1 VLVLPLLKQQ
11 DTNMPS
17 IMEDFFPSKWLR
29 GDDLRGRTAATIVEL
44 RKEVIGRE
52 RAEKAVLVLRNLKP
66 LILNRENAERLVQ
79 ALGTDDYTRFPGM
92 RIALSV
98 EQREW
103 DGKQLRVVLI
113 DPVAPAP
120 RQMPEPAPAPAVD
133 DSDPEWEEL

>member
-1 VLVLPLLKQQ
+1 
-11 DTNMPS
+11 MPS

-44 RKEVIGRE
+44 RKEAIGRE

-113 DPVAPAP
+113 DLAAPAP
-120 RQMPEPAPAPAVD
+120 RQMPEPAPAPAED
-133 DSDPEWEEL
+133 DADPEWEEL

>member
-44 RKEVIGRE
+44 RKEAIGRE

-92 RIALSV
+92 RIALAV

-103 DGKQLRVVLI
+103 DGKQLRVVMI

>member
-1 VLVLPLLKQQ
+1 
-11 DTNMPS
+11 MPS
-17 IMEDFFPSKWLR
+17 MMEDFFPSKWLR

-44 RKEVIGRE
+44 RKEAIGRE

-92 RIALSV
+92 RIALAV

-103 DGKQLRVVLI
+103 DGKQLRVVMI

-120 RQMPEPAPAPAVD
+120 RQMPEPVPTTPAED
-133 DSDPEWEEL
+133 DADAEWEEL

>member
-1 VLVLPLLKQQ
+1 
-11 DTNMPS
+11 MPS
-17 IMEDFFPSKWLR
+17 MMEDFFPSKWLR

-44 RKEVIGRE
+44 RKEAIGRE

-92 RIALSV
+92 RIALAV

-103 DGKQLRVVLI
+103 DGKQLRVVMI

-120 RQMPEPAPAPAVD
+120 RQMPEPASAPAVD

>member
-1 VLVLPLLKQQ
+1 
-11 DTNMPS
+11 MPS
-17 IMEDFFPSKWLR
+17 MMEDFFPSKWLR

-44 RKEVIGRE
+44 RKEAIGRE

-113 DPVAPAP
+113 DLVAPAP
-120 RQMPEPAPAPAVD
+120 RQMPEPVPAPAED
-133 DSDPEWEEL
+133 DSDPQWEEL

>member
-1 VLVLPLLKQQ
+1 
-11 DTNMPS
+11 MPS
-17 IMEDFFPSKWLR
+17 MMEDFFPSKWLR

-44 RKEVIGRE
+44 RKEAIGRE

-103 DGKQLRVVLI
+103 DGKQLRVVMI
-113 DPVAPAP
+113 DPAAPAP
-120 RQMPEPAPAPAVD
+120 RPRLPAAIARAQSSEYAPR
-133 DSDPEWEEL
+133 

>member
-1 VLVLPLLKQQ
+1 
-11 DTNMPS
+11 MPS
-17 IMEDFFPSKWLR
+17 MMEDFFPSKWLR

-44 RKEVIGRE
+44 RKEAIGRE

-103 DGKQLRVVLI
+103 DGKQLRVVMI
-113 DPVAPAP
+113 DPAAPAP
-120 RQMPEPAPAPAVD
+120 RQMPEPAPAPVED
-133 DSDPEWEEL
+133 DADPEWEEL

>member
-1 VLVLPLLKQQ
+1 
-11 DTNMPS
+11 MPS
-17 IMEDFFPSKWLR
+17 MMEDFFPSKWLR

-44 RKEVIGRE
+44 RKEAIGRE
-52 RAEKAVLVLRNLKP
+52 RAEKAVLFLRNLKP

-103 DGKQLRVVLI
+103 DGKQLRVVMI
-113 DPVAPAP
+113 DPAAPAP
-120 RQMPEPAPAPAVD
+120 RQMPEPTPAPAED
-133 DSDPEWEEL
+133 DADPEWEEL